1 MSNKSFGQ
9 LLGISPQNVVL
20 LKTVTSEF
28 LYTEVWFTDQ
38 NSKQLEIKDKIY
50 INFVSNQSLKYK
62 K

>member
-20 LKTVTSEF
+20 LKTFTSEF

-50 INFVSNQSLKYK
+50 INLVSNQSLKYK

>member
-9 LLGISPQNVVL
+9 LLGISPENVVL
-20 LKTVTSEF
+20 LKTFTSEF
-28 LYTEVWFTDQ
+28 LYAEVWFTDQ

>member
-20 LKTVTSEF
+20 LKTFTSEF

-38 NSKQLEIKDKIY
+38 NSKQLEIKDKLY

>member
-20 LKTVTSEF
+20 LKTFTSDF

>member
-9 LLGISPQNVVL
+9 LLGISLQNVVL
-20 LKTVTSEF
+20 LKTFTSEF

>member
-20 LKTVTSEF
+20 LKTFTSEF

>member
-20 LKTVTSEF
+20 LKTFTSEF

-50 INFVSNQSLKYK
+50 INFVSKQSLKYK